1 MLITFINLFSPG
13 MLCVEVYVDNVRI
26 IGEIE
31 LILFTMFNFI
41 IITVQYVLFLKIVIL
56 HYIYSSICL
65 FTFCLMN

>member
-1 MLITFINLFSPG
+1 